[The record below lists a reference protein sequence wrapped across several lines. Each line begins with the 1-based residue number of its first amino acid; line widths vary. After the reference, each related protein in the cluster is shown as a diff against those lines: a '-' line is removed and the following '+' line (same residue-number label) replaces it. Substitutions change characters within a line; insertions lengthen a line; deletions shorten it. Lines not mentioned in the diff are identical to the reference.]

1 MQLGQAP
8 TVQCTP
14 HQPALSRQ
22 ASCNPSGPNNYVY
35 PALASAVVQNI
46 VTIETGLR
54 IAMAFNRRAPWPR
67 VFLQQQRVASADVR
81 SALPLHIIGP
91 SYHRRSCCSSLQPS
105 PPFKSSSIAFSSNN
119 SILTRRKFHSS
130 TATSS
135 SSSPMAQLDPEQAY
149 QENGARPASTWLGH
163 RGNAAF
169 DLRSKF
175 SKFEQEYYAY
185 KTTMTKNIH
194 ESPPLEK
201 CNTRNM
207 SHLSKVTPRPPRPWR
222 C

>member
-1 MQLGQAP
+1 MHLGQAP
-8 TVQCTP
+8 TVRCTP

-22 ASCNPSGPNNYVY
+22 ASCNPSGPNDYVY
-35 PALASAVVQNI
+35 PAFASAVVQNI

-81 SALPLHIIGP
+81 SALPLRIIGP

-105 PPFKSSSIAFSSNN
+105 PLFKSSFPAFSSNN
-119 SILTRRKFHSS
+119 SIFPRRKVHSS
-130 TATSS
+130 TAT

-175 SKFEQEYYAY
+175 E
-185 KTTMTKNIH
+185 I
-194 ESPPLEK
+194 
-201 CNTRNM
+201 
-207 SHLSKVTPRPPRPWR
+207 
-222 C
+222 